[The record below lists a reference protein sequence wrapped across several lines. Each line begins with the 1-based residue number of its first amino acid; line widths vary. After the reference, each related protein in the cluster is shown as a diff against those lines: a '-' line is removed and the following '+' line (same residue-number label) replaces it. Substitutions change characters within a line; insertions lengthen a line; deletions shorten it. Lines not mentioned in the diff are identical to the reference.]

1 MNEKRETMN
10 VSQLNTTHKVVKMVV
25 SDECLKYKSVMQN
38 CKSQCIKTKFENY
51 TNNNGLIQS
60 ALRKPKVQGTKLT
73 HTSKNSGKM

>member
-38 CKSQCIKTKFENY
+38 CKSQCIKSQSKNY

-60 ALRKPKVQGTKLT
+60 KLRKPTVPVIQQTN
-73 HTSKNSGKM
+73 TSENPSKT